1 MSVKKFIQS
10 VLSSLNIDEFNDKS
24 KKKSIKTLLKKLK
37 KRRLELYK
45 KIKKETRST
54 KLAKLNEDLSVV
66 SVLIKKGKKILND
79 IKEGNL

>member
-45 KIKKETRST
+45 KIKKETRVA
-54 KLAKLNEDLSVV
+54 KLNKLNEDLSVV